1 MMRTVKIRVI
11 AVLAI
16 VMIVG
21 TTGPAYAASP
31 LDKLQDA
38 QERLEQVRERL
49 DKVSAACEKDE
60 QRVEDVNDKVTQTLD
75 AINEAELAVDQ
86 QEIVVEETKARLSE
100 LEAEADDVHAMS
112 SGRVAGLY
120 KQGLVDPTLHSLLM
134 STSSEQALSRAQVLN
149 VVKHG
154 DREALERLLSSQTA
168 VDGQRALYEEQ
179 KRSYEEA
186 LNQRRAIVD
195 QLDELKRSYEK
206 KVASCNKKVV
216 KLEHQEKIAQEDE
229 QNLAN
234 VLADQ
239 GIISVP
245 PGLTKGGWTWPA
257 RGSVTSNFG
266 YRWGRLHAGID
277 IGASSGTPIY
287 AAKGGVVS
295 YAGTM
300 GGYGNII
307 VVDHGDGMTTRYAH
321 QSNLMASVGQSVRPG
336 DQIGRVGNTGNST
349 GPHLHFEV
357 RINDSPQNP
366 IGYLP

>member
-1 MMRTVKIRVI
+1 MVAIFT
-11 AVLAI
+11 I
-16 VMIVG
+16 VMILG
-21 TTGPAYAASP
+21 TTGTAYAASP
-31 LDKLQDA
+31 LEKLQNA
-38 QERLEQVRERL
+38 QERLEKVRERL
-49 DKVSAACEKDE
+49 EEVSAACEKDE
-60 QRVEDVNDKVTQTLD
+60 RRVEDVNERVEDTVVAVT
-75 AINEAELAVDQ
+75 EAEVAVDK
-86 QEIVVEETKARLSE
+86 QERVVGEAKARLSE
-100 LEAEADDVHAMS
+100 LEAEAADVHAIS
-112 SGRVAGLY
+112 SGRVAELY

-168 VDGQRALYEEQ
+168 VDGQRSLYEEQ
-179 KRSYEEA
+179 QRTFEEA
-186 LNQRRAIVD
+186 LDQRRNII
-195 QLDELKRSYEK
+195 DELEKLKKTYQK

-216 KLEHQEKIAQEDE
+216 KLEHQEKIASQDE
-229 QNLAN
+229 QNLAAA
-234 VLADQ
+234 LAEQ
-239 GIISVP
+239 GIINIP

-257 RGSVTSNFG
+257 RGSVTSSYG

-277 IGASSGTPIY
+277 IGASIGTPIY

-307 VVDHGDGMTTRYAH
+307 VVDHGEGMTTRYAH
-321 QSNLMASVGQSVRPG
+321 QNRLLASVGQSVRPG
-336 DQIGRVGNTGNST
+336 DQIGEVGNTGNST

>member
-1 MMRTVKIRVI
+1 MRTVKIRVM
-11 AVLAI
+11 AVLVIA
-16 VMIVG
+16 MMLG
-21 TTGPAYAASP
+21 FTGNAYAASP

-38 QERLEQVRERL
+38 QKRLEEVRKRL
-49 DKVSAACEKDE
+49 EEVSAACEKDE
-60 QRVEDVNDKVTQTLD
+60 QRVADVNGKVKDTVAAVT
-75 AINEAELAVDQ
+75 EAEIAVDQ
-86 QEIVVEETKARLSE
+86 QERVVDEAKARLAE
-100 LEAEADDVHAMS
+100 LEAEAEDVHAIS
-112 SGRVAGLY
+112 SGRVAELY

-179 KRSYEEA
+179 QRSFEDA
-186 LNQRRAIVD
+186 
-195 QLDELKRSYEK
+195 LDERRNIIEQLEELKKTYEK
-206 KVASCNKKVV
+206 KVAACNEKVV
-216 KLEHQEKIAQEDE
+216 KLEHQEKIASEDE
-229 QNLAN
+229 QNLATA
-234 VLADQ
+234 LADQ
-239 GIISVP
+239 GIINVP
-245 PGLTKGGWTWPA
+245 PGLTKGGWMWPA
-257 RGSVTSNFG
+257 RGSVTSGFG

-277 IGASSGTPIY
+277 IGASTGTPIY

-295 YAGTM
+295 YVGTM

-307 VVDHGDGMTTRYAH
+307 VVDHGEGMTTRYAH
-321 QSNLMASVGQSVRPG
+321 QSRLIASVGQSVRPG
-336 DQIGRVGNTGNST
+336 DQIGEVGNTGNST